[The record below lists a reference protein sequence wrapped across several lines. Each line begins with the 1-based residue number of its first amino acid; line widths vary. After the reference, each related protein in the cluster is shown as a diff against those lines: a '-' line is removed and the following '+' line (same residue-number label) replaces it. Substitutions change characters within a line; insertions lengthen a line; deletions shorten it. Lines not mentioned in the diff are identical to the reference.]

1 MKFHKVKQ
9 INGTLSVPGDK
20 SISHR
25 AVMFGALAE
34 GTTEVHN
41 FLKGADCLS
50 TIQCFR
56 QLGIDIEEDIQ
67 NQVIRIHGKGLYGLS
82 PSSSILDVGNSGTTL
97 RLISGILSGQPFESN
112 LTGDSSIQK
121 RPMNRVI
128 TPLSLMNA
136 DIKSVLGNGCA
147 PLCINESSY
156 HSTKSTLK
164 GIHYNSP
171 IASAQIKS
179 SVLLAGL
186 YAEGETSVTEPN
198 VSRNHTELMLKEFGA
213 TLAVNNKTVT
223 IQPEPRL
230 FAQKVQVPGDI
241 SSAAYFLAAACILP
255 NSELVIKDVGV
266 NPTRD
271 GIIDVLVSMGADI
284 TKENLKNQD
293 GEAICDLRVKSS
305 NLHGTTIEGGII
317 PRLIDEIP
325 VIAVIAC
332 FAEGETIIKD
342 ATELKVK
349 ESNRIDVM
357 AKQLNNMGA
366 NVIATEDG
374 MIIHGV
380 HKLTGT
386 VIESKEDHRI
396 AMSFAIAS
404 LKAEGETIIQG
415 SECVN
420 ISYPEFYQDLQRLT
434 SPY

>member
-25 AVMFGALAE
+25 AVMFGALAK
-34 GTTEVHN
+34 GTSEIHN

-56 QLGIDIEEDIQ
+56 QLGIQIEEDMESQI
-67 NQVIRIHGKGLYGLS
+67 IRIHGKGLHGLT
-82 PSSSILDVGNSGTTL
+82 PSSTILDVGNSGTTL

-147 PLCINESSY
+147 PLCIKEATRNGI
-156 HSTKSTLK
+156 KSTLK

-171 IASAQIKS
+171 IASAQVKS
-179 SVLLAGL
+179 SIILAGL

-198 VSRNHTELMLKEFGA
+198 VSRNHTELMLSEFGA
-213 TLAVNNKTVT
+213 NLTVNSKTVT
-223 IQPEPRL
+223 VQPEPRL
-230 FAQKVQVPGDI
+230 MAQKVHVPGDI

-255 NSELVIKDVGV
+255 NSELLIHNVGV

-271 GIIDVLVSMGADI
+271 GIIDVLLAMGADI
-284 TKENLKNQD
+284 TKEDLRNQE
-293 GEAICDLRVKSS
+293 GEAVCNLRVRSS
-305 NLHGTTIEGGII
+305 NLHGITIEGSLI

-325 VIAVIAC
+325 VIAVVAC
-332 FAEGETIIKD
+332 LAEGDTIIKD
-342 ATELKVK
+342 AAELKVK

-357 AKQLNNMGA
+357 VRQLNSMGA
-366 NVIATEDG
+366 DITATADG
-374 MIIHGV
+374 MIIHGGQS
-380 HKLTGT
+380 LTGT
-386 VIESKEDHRI
+386 VIHSKEDHRI
-396 AMSFAIAS
+396 AMSFAIAG
-404 LKAEGETIIQG
+404 LIAEGETTIQG
-415 SECVN
+415 AECVN
-420 ISYPEFYQDLQRLT
+420 ISYPEFYQDLHRLT
-434 SPY
+434 CS

>member
-67 NQVIRIHGKGLYGLS
+67 NQVIRIHGKGLHGLS

-112 LTGDSSIQK
+112 LTGDASIQK

-147 PLCINESSY
+147 PLRINESSQ
-156 HSTKSTLK
+156 HATKSTLK

-255 NSELVIKDVGV
+255 NSELVIKNVGV

-325 VIAVIAC
+325 VISVIAC

-380 HKLTGT
+380 HKLSGT

-404 LKAEGETIIQG
+404 LKSEGETIIQG
-415 SECVN
+415 AECVN